1 MQGLR
6 KIDHG
11 HRQLTRIVPALPGAM
26 LAFRGFAPRNDMNH
40 PYPTLALHVAGEWLS
55 AASGGSRQ
63 VFNPATGAEIA
74 ELPLAGPTELTAAAE
89 SSRRGFLA
97 WRRVRPHER
106 YGILRRAAELLRQRV
121 DGIATVLTLEQGK
134 PLSEAKR
141 EVLLSADI
149 IDFQAEEGK
158 RLYGRTVAPRVEGIL
173 SHTVNRVPVG
183 PVAAFTAW
191 NFPVNLP
198 SRKLASA
205 LAAGCSV
212 VIKPAEETPASCML
226 LVRCFLDAGVPPDA
240 INLVCGDPAQVS
252 SFLIERPEIVMVSVT
267 GSVAVGKLLGEQAA
281 RHVKRFAGELGGHAP
296 VIVCEDMCEG
306 AAIDFVLKQSLAAKY
321 RNAGQVCASPI
332 RFYLPR
338 AHLAAWSERFSAAA
352 QKLQLGSGL
361 DPSTQMG
368 PLSHARRVE
377 DMERFVDDAVGQ
389 GARLLTGGHRVQRPG
404 FFFEPTVFAEAPA
417 SSRLMQQEP
426 FGPIAVIQPYD
437 TLDDAIE
444 QANALPYALGAY
456 AFTRDLH
463 TAHRLGEAIEAGMVG
478 INHFGVS
485 QPELP
490 FGGHK
495 ESGIGQEQGT
505 EGLLHYTEVKT
516 ITVGQPF

>member
-1 MQGLR
+1 M
-6 KIDHG
+6 
-11 HRQLTRIVPALPGAM
+11 
-26 LAFRGFAPRNDMNH
+26 
-40 PYPTLALHVAGEWLS
+40 
-55 AASGGSRQ
+55 
-63 VFNPATGAEIA
+63 AT
-74 ELPLAGPTELTAAAE
+74 LPLAGPVELAAAAQ
-89 SSRRGFLA
+89 SARRGFEQ
-97 WRRVRPHER
+97 WRRVRPHDR
-106 YGILRRAAELLRQRV
+106 YGVLRRAAQLLRERTDEV
-121 DGIATVLTLEQGK
+121 ATVLTLEQGK
-134 PLSEAKR
+134 PLAEAKR
-141 EVLLSADI
+141 EVTLSADI

-158 RLYGRTVAPRVEGIL
+158 RLYGRTVAPRVDGIL

-183 PVAAFTAW
+183 AVAAFTPW

-198 SRKLASA
+198 SRKLGSA

-226 LVRCFLDAGVPPDA
+226 LVRCFLDAGVPADA
-240 INLVCGDPAQVS
+240 INMVCGDPALVS
-252 SFLIERPEIVMVSVT
+252 SFLIEQPEIAKVSVT

-281 RHVKRFAGELGGHAP
+281 RHVKRFTGELGGHAP
-296 VIVCEDMCEG
+296 VIVCEDMADDTAQG
-306 AAIDFVLKQSLAAKY
+306 GGLDFVLKQSVTAKY

-332 RFYLPR
+332 RFYVPR
-338 AHLAAWSERFSAAA
+338 AQLATFGERFAAAA

-361 DPSTQMG
+361 DAATQMG
-368 PLSHARRVE
+368 PLSHARRID

-404 FFFEPTVFAEAPA
+404 FFFEPTVFADAPA
-417 SSRLMQQEP
+417 SSRVMQQEP

-437 TLDDAIE
+437 TLDEAIE

-463 TAHRLGEAIEAGMVG
+463 TAHRLGEDIEAGMVG

-495 ESGIGQEQGT
+495 ESGLGQEQGA
-505 EGLLHYTEVKT
+505 EGITHYTEVKT
-516 ITVGQPF
+516 VTIGQPF